1 MKAFI
6 RTGKARYV
14 VSLFVILSVLLAF
27 GAVLASSEEGHGAA
41 ATEPPIRLLFRTMNF
56 VVLAGALFF
65 LLRKPVAQALEARRQ
80 GIRDQLDD
88 LEKQKADAEK
98 QLFEYKAKLARLDKE
113 IEKIV
118 AEYVKDGEAAKAKI
132 LEEAKVAAEKLQEQA
147 KKNIEHEFQKA
158 RQALKA
164 EMAECYPSEGKTA
177 RQRRTRKSW
186 KALPSFW
193 KKTRN
198 WRWPSLTL
206 SMMQK
211 VASRS

>member
-14 VSLFVILSVLLAF
+14 VSLLVILSVLLAV
-27 GAVLASSEEGHGAA
+27 GAVLASSEGGHGDSAGKVKDL
-41 ATEPPIRLLFRTMNF
+41 IWRTMNF
-56 VVLAGALFF
+56 VVLAGGLIF
-65 LLRKPVAQALEARRQ
+65 LLRKPLAQALEARRQ

-98 QLFEYKAKLARLDKE
+98 QLSEYKAKLARLDKE

-118 AEYVKDGEAAKAKI
+118 AEYVKDGEAVKAKI
-132 LEEAKVAAEKLQEQA
+132 IEEAKVAAEKLQALA

-164 EMAECYPSEGKTA
+164 EMAEQAVSMAE
-177 RQRRTRKSW
+177 
-186 KALPSFW
+186 ALI
-193 KKTRN
+193 KKHIKDEDQERIVDEY
-198 WRWPSLTL
+198 LT
-206 SMMQK
+206 K
-211 VASRS
+211 VVVAQ

>member
-14 VSLFVILSVLLAF
+14 VSLLVILSVLLAF
-27 GAVLASSEEGHGAA
+27 GAVWASSEGGHGDSAGKVKDL
-41 ATEPPIRLLFRTMNF
+41 IWRTMNF
-56 VVLAGALFF
+56 AVLAGALIF
-65 LLRKPVAQALEARRQ
+65 LLRKPLAKGLESRRQ

-98 QLFEYKAKLARLDKE
+98 QLSEYKAKLARLDKE

-132 LEEAKVAAEKLQEQA
+132 IEEAKVAAEKLQAQA
-147 KKNIEHEFQKA
+147 KKNIEHEFEKA

-164 EMAECYPSEGKTA
+164 EMADEAVSMAE
-177 RQRRTRKSW
+177 
-186 KALPSFW
+186 ALI
-193 KKTRN
+193 KKHIKDEDQERIVDEY
-198 WRWPSLTL
+198 LT
-206 SMMQK
+206 K
-211 VASRS
+211 VVVAQ